1 LYCASAILRFT
12 TVWSDFV
19 LPSTTDLGVDI
30 SRVGELEQ
38 PTRTQAMAISA
49 SFFMFISIGKA
60 VGVLALELKFAY
72 LPEGK
77 TVISPN
83 SKATTCGS
91 LMVFQSSATSR
102 E

>member
-1 LYCASAILRFT
+1 LRFF
-12 TVWSDFV
+12 TVWLYFA
-19 LPSTTDLGVDI
+19 LPNTTDLGVDT

-38 PTRTQAMAISA
+38 PTRTQAIAIGV

-60 VGVLALELKFAY
+60 VGVLALELKFGY

-91 LMVFQSSATSR
+91 LMVFRWSATSR